1 MTIQKVRSGTSDGP
15 ASFWK
20 PCLPDTVLTPQVFRG
35 IYLEKRKMSGFW
47 GTGGLLSKVS
57 GFISSVDVKIKT
69 PSSAEKE
76 APIPGGSLVAR

>member
-1 MTIQKVRSGTSDGP
+1 
-15 ASFWK
+15 
-20 PCLPDTVLTPQVFRG
+20 
-35 IYLEKRKMSGFW
+35 MSGFW